1 MLILI
6 NFLMESA
13 YEKLKWDIE
22 EKWDE
27 IEKQQLKIWRIQWD
41 NMIKNEE
48 IHRVMGKIDLVSQQ
62 VKVQE
67 EMQKKTGKP
76 EETAPG
82 PKIFQ

>member
-1 MLILI
+1 
-6 NFLMESA
+6 
-13 YEKLKWDIE
+13 
-22 EKWDE
+22 
-27 IEKQQLKIWRIQWD
+27 
-41 NMIKNEE
+41 MIKNEE

-67 EMQKKTGKP
+67 EMQKKSGKS